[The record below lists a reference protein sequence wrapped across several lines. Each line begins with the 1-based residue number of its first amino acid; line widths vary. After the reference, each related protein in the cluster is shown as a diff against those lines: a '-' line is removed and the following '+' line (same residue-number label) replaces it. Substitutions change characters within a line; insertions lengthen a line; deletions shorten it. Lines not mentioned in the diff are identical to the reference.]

1 METQKLQGCCYCP
14 ALWGRRCAP
23 MNSLA
28 TNMVILPGIVALLLF
43 LVFTYLYEQSRQSYF
58 RAWQLGWAAYSL
70 HYGLDAWNARE
81 PSAWVYLASSLLIV
95 VMALCLFISTRLMR
109 ERFRLRWYDVAIGV
123 AGIALTLISLRHH
136 MVGGAFQNDLPTHPR
151 VRLELGTSFLLL
163 YCSLRFYLFAH
174 HRNSLAFRMLA
185 LALALWGGLMAV
197 GQLVSP
203 YSELLGNAGHMLGPL
218 PQMLLGI
225 AMVMVLFEN
234 ERNAVQENAL
244 AFSTLGVDPR
254 RLLSPADL
262 VPSMTAVLDRL
273 INPLPTRRAVICI
286 SEQWR
291 GVLPSVQRGFSPEL
305 IEKLEKTGAGEYVC
319 ELAYRRGGFFTFR
332 SVAEMT
338 EPLPALPGGQFEGFK
353 RVLAEEHIRHLTA
366 VSLQT
371 REHNFGVIL
380 FPHAQLRMFGSSN
393 LRLLIGL
400 ALQIGLTLENYV
412 VMYDAQ
418 RRTKEYELLTQI
430 GQAISSRLDQDEV
443 LRTIQK
449 ELGQIFDTS
458 QFYIAFQEN
467 DEIRFELETISH
479 QVLPKRSRPLSNG
492 LTELIIRTG
501 KALLIRSDLERTR
514 ERLGAV
520 QIGDKPAKC
529 FCGAPILLGGKP
541 AGAMVAM
548 NTEREYVF
556 QQRDLEVMQTAAG
569 QVSVAVENAR
579 LFAEELRRSRQL
591 TFLNSISKTAISSE
605 DAEQMLADIVAE
617 IQKNFQFD
625 HIGIGLLDYV
635 TKEIEIKAEA
645 GTTAQA
651 KGKRIPLGV
660 GIVGR
665 VARSNERVLVQ
676 NASDER
682 VLGILPESCSVL
694 CIPIAYGE
702 SLLGVLNVESR
713 EENAFSQQDVLI
725 MSTLA
730 DLLATALH
738 NSIVFQK
745 LQQQSITDGL
755 TGIKT
760 RRFFWE
766 ALSSEWKRASRS
778 GRPFSIVLI
787 DLDKFKDVNDTFG
800 HLEGDLVLARV
811 GRLLEQRCRQSNVVA
826 RYGGDEFIILMP
838 ETGVDQ
844 AQSLAERLRLWLS
857 QDAMLA
863 EHQITGSFGVA
874 SFPAHGFSAED
885 VIRVA
890 DAGMYAAKHA
900 GGNRVSMAEEFGDGE
915 TVAAQRQQLS
925 TYIEGFLQRDRT
937 EAEDLEELISTLRR
951 LCGDG
956 EDCNVQVLKESIEA
970 LARAAESREF
980 HASGHGDMVSR
991 YAEIIGRALA
1001 MPSDELVE
1009 LSYAAR
1015 VHDVGK
1021 ILVPER
1027 IATKSG
1033 PLTDEEYA
1041 QMKVHA
1047 RAGAAIVGT
1056 IPGSVMLQKAIEHH
1070 HEAFDGSGY
1079 PNGLRGEEIPLW
1091 ARILGLADAFVN
1103 MTTERAFAA
1112 AQTTEQAAAEI
1123 EKLSGTRYDGMLVR
1137 VLMRQL
1143 KTGKMPSLGD

>member
-1 METQKLQGCCYCP
+1 
-14 ALWGRRCAP
+14 

-58 RAWQLGWAAYSL
+58 RAWQLGWGAYSL
-70 HYGLDAWNARE
+70 HFGLDAWNARQ
-81 PSAWVYLASSLLIV
+81 PSPWVYFASSLLIV
-95 VMALCLFISTRLMR
+95 VMALSLVVSTRLMR
-109 ERFRLRWYDVAIGV
+109 ERFRLRWHD
-123 AGIALTLISLRHH
+123 IALAIAGFGLTLWSLHTH
-136 MVGGAFQNDLPTHPR
+136 MVNGAFQSDLPKVSHL
-151 VRLELGTSFLLL
+151 RLEMGIAALLL
-163 YCSLRFYLFAH
+163 YCSMRFYLFAH
-174 HRNSLAFRMLA
+174 RRNSLAFRMLA

-203 YSELLGNAGHMLGPL
+203 YSDLLGNAGHMLGPL

-254 RLLSPADL
+254 RLLSAEDL

-273 INPLPTRRAVICI
+273 ISPLPTRRAVICI

-291 GVLPSVQRGFSPEL
+291 GVLPSVQRGFSPE
-305 IEKLEKTGAGEYVC
+305 IIQKLEKSGAGEYVV

-332 SVAEMT
+332 NMPDMT
-338 EPLPALPGGQFEGFK
+338 EPLPALPGGKFEDFK
-353 RVLAEEHIRHLTA
+353 RVVAEENIRHVTA

-380 FPHAQLRMFGSSN
+380 FPHAELRVFGSSN

-412 VMYDAQ
+412 VMHDAQ

-430 GQAISSRLDQDEV
+430 GQAISSRLDQDEI

-458 QFYIAFQEN
+458 NFYIAFQEG
-467 DEIRFELETISH
+467 DQICFELETENNR
-479 QVLPKRSRPLSNG
+479 VLPKRCRKQSNG

-501 KALLIRSDLERTR
+501 QALLIRSDLDKTR

-520 QIGDKPAKC
+520 QVGGRPAKC
-529 FCGAPILLGGKP
+529 FCGAPIKLGGRT

-548 NTEREYVF
+548 NTESEYVF

-569 QVSVAVENAR
+569 QLSVAVENAR
-579 LFAEELRRSRQL
+579 LFAEELRRSKQL
-591 TFLNSISKTAISSE
+591 SFLNSISKTAISSE

-617 IQKNFQFD
+617 IQKTFQFD
-625 HIGIGLLDYV
+625 HIGIGILDYV

-645 GTTAQA
+645 GATAHSR
-651 KGKRIPLGV
+651 GKRIPLGV

-665 VARSNERVLVQ
+665 VARSNERALVQ
-676 NASDER
+676 NAGDGHLIG
-682 VLGILPESCSVL
+682 VLPDSRAVL
-694 CIPIAYGE
+694 CIPITYGE

-713 EENAFSQQDVLI
+713 EENAFSSQDVLI

-738 NSIVFQK
+738 NTFVFQK

-778 GRPFSIVLI
+778 GRPFSVVLI

-838 ETGVDQ
+838 ETTAEQ
-844 AQSLAERLRLWLS
+844 AHSLAERLRLWLA

-863 EHQITGSFGVA
+863 EHHITGSFGVA
-874 SFPAHGFSAED
+874 TFPAHGFSAED
-885 VIRVA
+885 IIRVA
-890 DAGMYAAKHA
+890 DAGMYAAKHN
-900 GGNRVSMAEEFGDGE
+900 GGNRVSMVEEFGEGE
-915 TVAAQRQQLS
+915 NIAAQRQQLS
-925 TYIEGFLQRDRT
+925 TYIEGFLQKDRT
-937 EAEDLEELISTLRR
+937 RPKDIEDLVSTLHR
-951 LCGDG
+951 LCGGD
-956 EDCNVQVLKESIEA
+956 DCNVQMLKESIEA
-970 LARAAESREF
+970 LARAGESREF
-980 HASGHGDMVSR
+980 HAAGHGEMVGR
-991 YAEIIGRALA
+991 YTELVGRALA
-1001 MPSDELVE
+1001 LPPDELVE
-1009 LSYAAR
+1009 LVYAAK

-1021 ILVPER
+1021 IFVPDHI
-1027 IATKSG
+1027 IAKQG
-1033 PLTDEEYA
+1033 PLHEEEFV
-1041 QMKVHA
+1041 QMKQHA
-1047 RAGAAIVGT
+1047 RAGAEIVAT

-1079 PNGLRGEEIPLW
+1079 PNGLGGEEIPLW
-1091 ARILGLADAFVN
+1091 ARILALADAFVN
-1103 MTTERAFAA
+1103 MTTERSFAPA
-1112 AQTTEQAAAEI
+1112 KTTEQAIAEI

-1137 VLMRQL
+1137 ILMRQL
-1143 KTGKMPSLGD
+1143 KTGKAPSIGD